1 MVARKLSLP
10 PGFEYAVSVLA
21 ISTSKAP
28 RARHGFTLIEL
39 LVTIGIAAIVMGLG
53 VPTLVR
59 MFHKEPL
66 RQATTDIIEV
76 AANARAMA
84 ILHGEMTE
92 LRFNPAER
100 SISASGGGGG
110 GGTGEGKAMRDRN
123 SAQWSDSLSLEM
135 LDVNFL
141 EHKHAEYARVR
152 FFPNGTCD
160 ELTVILK
167 NDQNEYRMISWEIT
181 TGLASIE
188 TDPDRFAAR

>member
-1 MVARKLSLP
+1 MAM
-10 PGFEYAVSVLA
+10 F
-21 ISTSKAP
+21 TSQTP

-39 LVTIGIAAIVMGLG
+39 MITIGIIAIVMGLG

-84 ILHGEMTE
+84 ILRGEMTE
-92 LRFNPAER
+92 LTFNPSER
-100 SISASGGGGG
+100 SLSVGGGGG
-110 GGTGEGKAMRDRN
+110 GESGGPKALRDRN

-141 EHKHAEYARVR
+141 EYKGSAYARVR

-160 ELTVILK
+160 ELTVIIK
-167 NDQNEYRMISWEIT
+167 NDRNECRMISWEIT
-181 TGLASIE
+181 TGLASVE
-188 TDPDRFAAR
+188 TDPNRFAGQ

>member
-1 MVARKLSLP
+1 MSISKL
-10 PGFEYAVSVLA
+10 
-21 ISTSKAP
+21 P
-28 RARHGFTLIEL
+28 RARLGFTLIEL
-39 LVTIGIAAIVMGLG
+39 MITIGIIAIVMGLG

-84 ILHGEMTE
+84 ILRGEMTE
-92 LRFNPAER
+92 LRFNPSER
-100 SISASGGGGG
+100 SISAGGGGG
-110 GGTGEGKAMRDRN
+110 GGGGGSGEGKAVRDRH
-123 SAQWSDSLSLEM
+123 SAQWSESISLEM

-141 EHKHAEYARVR
+141 EHKNAEYARVR

-188 TDPDRFAAR
+188 TDPNRFASR

>member
-1 MVARKLSLP
+1 M
-10 PGFEYAVSVLA
+10 
-21 ISTSKAP
+21 STSKSP
-28 RARHGFTLIEL
+28 RARLGFTLIEL
-39 LVTIGIAAIVMGLG
+39 MITIGIIAIVMGLG

-84 ILHGEMTE
+84 ILRGEMTE
-92 LRFNPAER
+92 LRFNPSER
-100 SISASGGGGG
+100 SISAGGGGG
-110 GGTGEGKAMRDRN
+110 GSGEGKTLRDRN
-123 SAQWSDSLSLEM
+123 SAQWSESISLEM

-141 EHKHAEYARVR
+141 EHKNAEYARVR

-167 NDQNEYRMISWEIT
+167 NDQNEYRMLSWEIT

-188 TDPDRFAAR
+188 TDPNRFASR

>member
-1 MVARKLSLP
+1 M
-10 PGFEYAVSVLA
+10 
-21 ISTSKAP
+21 
-28 RARHGFTLIEL
+28 
-39 LVTIGIAAIVMGLG
+39 VTIGIAAIVMGLG

-141 EHKHAEYARVR
+141 EHKNAEYARVR